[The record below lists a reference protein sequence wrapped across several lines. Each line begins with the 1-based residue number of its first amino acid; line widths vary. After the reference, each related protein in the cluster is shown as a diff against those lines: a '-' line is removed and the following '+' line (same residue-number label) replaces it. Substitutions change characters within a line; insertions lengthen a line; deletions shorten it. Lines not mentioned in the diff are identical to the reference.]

1 MSHYKTNLRDIEFN
15 LFEVLGRD
23 EVLGTGPF
31 GEIDG
36 DTARSILAEVDRMS
50 REELAAS
57 YEDSDR
63 NPPVFDPT
71 TSTAP
76 LPESFKKSY
85 RAWMDAEYWRTQIK
99 EELGGTYAPSTLN
112 WAIAEMVLGANAPI
126 WMYGCGPAFA
136 GVVHRNGNERDQRI
150 AQLIV
155 DREWGTTMVLTE
167 PDAGSDVGAGRAKAT
182 ANDDGSWNI
191 EGVKR
196 FITSGESDLQENII
210 HLVLAR
216 PAGVE
221 GVGGPGTKG
230 LSLFIVPKYHFDH
243 ETGELTGER
252 NGAYVTN
259 VEHKMGIKVSNTC
272 EVTFGDPGV
281 GGGEPAKGWLLGEVH
296 DGIAQM
302 FQVIENARMMVG
314 TKAIA
319 TLSAGY
325 LSALDY
331 AKTRIQG
338 ADLTQS
344 GDKTAPRVTIT
355 HHPDVRRSLM
365 VQKSFAEAMRSL
377 VLYTASYQDK
387 VQIAEH
393 EGTTDTDEVK
403 LAMAVNDLLL
413 PIVKGYGSERSWVLL
428 GTESLQTFGGS
439 GFLQEYPL
447 EQYVRDAKID
457 TLYEGTTAIQGQDFF
472 FRKIVKDQ
480 GRALGHLAKEI
491 EGFIASEGGNG
502 RLKVERELLAT
513 ALEDAN
519 AIVGH
524 MINDLMSAD
533 PSSETGEIRNIY
545 KVGLNTTRLLMVLGD
560 VVCGWLLLRQAEVAL
575 EKLGGEPGK
584 DKAFYEGK
592 VAAAQFFAQ
601 YNLPKISAERAIAE
615 ATDLSVMDLDEA
627 SF

>member
-1 MSHYKTNLRDIEFN
+1 MCIRD
-15 LFEVLGRD
+15 
-23 EVLGTGPF
+23 
-31 GEIDG
+31 
-36 DTARSILAEVDRMS
+36 
-50 REELAAS
+50 
-57 YEDSDR
+57 
-63 NPPVFDPT
+63 
-71 TSTAP
+71 
-76 LPESFKKSY
+76 
-85 RAWMDAEYWRTQIK
+85 
-99 EELGGTYAPSTLN
+99 
-112 WAIAEMVLGANAPI
+112 
-126 WMYGCGPAFA
+126 
-136 GVVHRNGNERDQRI
+136 
-150 AQLIV
+150 
-155 DREWGTTMVLTE
+155 
-167 PDAGSDVGAGRAKAT
+167 
-182 ANDDGSWNI
+182 
-191 EGVKR
+191 
-196 FITSGESDLQENII
+196 
-210 HLVLAR
+210 
-216 PAGVE
+216 
-221 GVGGPGTKG
+221 
-230 LSLFIVPKYHFDH
+230 
-243 ETGELTGER
+243 
-252 NGAYVTN
+252 
-259 VEHKMGIKVSNTC
+259 SN
-272 EVTFGDPGV
+272 
-281 GGGEPAKGWLLGEVH
+281 
-296 DGIAQM
+296 GIAQM

-325 LSALDY
+325 LNALDY

-365 VQKSFAEAMRSL
+365 VQKSFAEAMRAL
-377 VLYTASYQDK
+377 VLYAASWQDK

-393 EGTTDTDEVK
+393 EETTDTDDVK

-428 GTESLQTFGGS
+428 GTESLQTYGGS
-439 GFLQEYPL
+439 GFLQEYPI

-491 EGFIASEGGNG
+491 ETFVASEAGNG
-502 RLKVERELLAT
+502 RLKVERELLTT

-560 VVCGWLLLRQAEVAL
+560 VVCAWLLLRQAEVAL

-592 VAAAQFFAQ
+592 VAAAQFFAHH
-601 YNLPKISAERAIAE
+601 NLPKISAERAIAE
-615 ATDLSVMDLDEA
+615 SVDLSIMDLSEDA
-627 SF
+627 F

>member
-1 MSHYKTNLRDIEFN
+1 MSHYKSNLRDIEFN

-23 EVLGTGPF
+23 QILGTGPF
-31 GEIDG
+31 SEIDSE
-36 DTARSILAEVDRMS
+36 TARSILSEVERLS
-50 REELAAS
+50 REDLATS

-63 NPPVFDPT
+63 NPPVFDPAT
-71 TSTAP
+71 HTAP
-76 LPESFKKSY
+76 VPESFKKSY
-85 RAWMDAEYWRTQIK
+85 QAWMDSEYWRLQVN
-99 EELGGTYAPSTLN
+99 EDLGGTPAPSSLV
-112 WAIAEMVLGANAPI
+112 WAIGEMVLGANAPV
-126 WMYGCGPAFA
+126 WMYAAGPAFA
-136 GVVHRNGNERDQRI
+136 GVVHRNGNERDKRI

-155 DREWGTTMVLTE
+155 ERQWGATMVLTE

-196 FITSGESDLQENII
+196 FITSAEHDMSENIM

-216 PAGVE
+216 PVGVE

-230 LSLFIVPKYHFDH
+230 LSLFLVPKIHFDH

-252 NGAYVTN
+252 NGVYVTN

-272 EVTFGDPGV
+272 EVTFGDSAV
-281 GGGEPAKGWLLGEVH
+281 GGGEAAKGWLLGEVH
-296 DGIAQM
+296 NGIAQM

-314 TKAIA
+314 SKAIA
-319 TLSAGY
+319 TLSTGY
-325 LSALDY
+325 LNALDY
-331 AKTRIQG
+331 AKQRQQG

-365 VQKSFAEAMRSL
+365 VQKSFAEAMRAL
-377 VLYTASYQDK
+377 VLYTATWQDK
-387 VQIAEH
+387 IQIAEH
-393 EGTTDTDEVK
+393 QGEGLSDDAR
-403 LAMAVNDLLL
+403 LASAVNDLLL

-439 GFLQEYPL
+439 GFLQEYPI

-480 GRALGHLAKEI
+480 GKALGVIAGDI
-491 EGFIASEGGNG
+491 QSFIDSQAGNG
-502 RLKVERELLAT
+502 RLKNERALLAT
-513 ALEDAN
+513 ALDDAN
-519 AIVGH
+519 ALVAH
-524 MINDLMSAD
+524 MISDLMSAQD
-533 PSSETGEIRNIY
+533 EIRNIY
-545 KVGLNTTRLLMVLGD
+545 KVGLNTSRLLMVLGD
-560 VVCGWLLLRQAEVAL
+560 VVCAWLLLRQAEVAL
-575 EKLGGEPGK
+575 EKLGGEAPLARG
-584 DKAFYEGK
+584 DQAFYEGK
-592 VAAAQFFAQ
+592 IAAAQFFAQ

-615 ATDLSVMDLDEA
+615 ATDLSLMDLDEA
-627 SF
+627 AF

>member
-1 MSHYKTNLRDIEFN
+1 
-15 LFEVLGRD
+15 
-23 EVLGTGPF
+23 
-31 GEIDG
+31 
-36 DTARSILAEVDRMS
+36 MS
-50 REELAAS
+50 REDLAAS

-63 NPPVFDPT
+63 NPPVFDPET
-71 TSTAP
+71 HSAP

-85 RAWMDAEYWRTQIK
+85 RAWMDAEYWRLQIK
-99 EELGGTYAPSTLN
+99 EPIGGTPAPSTLN
-112 WAIAEMVLGANAPI
+112 WAIAEMVLGSNAPI

-136 GVVHRNGNERDQRI
+136 GVIERVGNERDVKI
-150 AQLIV
+150 AKHIV

-167 PDAGSDVGAGRAKAT
+167 PDAGSDVGAGRSKAT
-182 ANDDGSWNI
+182 ANDDGTWNI

-196 FITSGESDLQENII
+196 FITSGESDLQDNII

-216 PAGVE
+216 PVGVE

-230 LSLFIVPKYHFDH
+230 LSLFIVPKYHFDL

-252 NGAYVTN
+252 NGVYVTN

-272 EVTFGDPGV
+272 ELTFGDPAI
-281 GGGEPAKGWLLGEVH
+281 GGGEPARGYLLGEVH

-319 TLSAGY
+319 TLSTGY
-325 LSALDY
+325 LNALEY
-331 AKTRIQG
+331 AKTRVQG
-338 ADLTQS
+338 ADLTES

-365 VQKSFAEAMRSL
+365 VQKSFAEAMRAL
-377 VLYTASYQDK
+377 VLYTASWQDR
-387 VQIAEH
+387 VQVFEH
-393 EGTTDTDEVK
+393 EDKLDTDEAK
-403 LAMAVNDLLL
+403 LAAAVNDLLL

-480 GRALGHLAKEI
+480 GAALGHLAAQI
-491 EGFIASEGGNG
+491 QAFIDSEAGNG

-513 ALEDAN
+513 ALADAN
-519 AIVGH
+519 TLVGH

-533 PSSETGEIRNIY
+533 PSSEAGDLRNIY

-560 VVCGWLLLRQAEVAL
+560 VVCGWLLLRQAEIAL
-575 EKLGGEPGK
+575 EKLGGSVSDK
-584 DKAFYEGK
+584 DQSFYEGK

-601 YNLPKISAERAIAE
+601 TNLPRISAEVAIAQ
-615 ATDLSVMDLDEA
+615 ATDLSVMDLSEDA
-627 SF
+627 F